1 MSELIPLRRSGAEVG
16 DRHELHADF
25 GVEPFDLY
33 GRHHEVTEARAD
45 VGVTRLSEGLH
56 LDLRVRV
63 VVRTTCDRTLE
74 PTELRLEFGDSEFLP
89 GPHNRDLSVQEWTLD
104 LRRYAERVLLNEVP
118 MQVFCPGTEP
128 VEPAGASDEID
139 PRWRGLGGL
148 FASGR
153 I

>member
-1 MSELIPLRRSGAEVG
+1 MSERIPLRRPGAGVG
-16 DRHELHADF
+16 DRHELSASF

-33 GRHHEVTEARAD
+33 GRHHEVDAAEAE

-63 VVRTTCDRTLE
+63 VVHTTCDRTLE
-74 PTELRLEFGDSEFLP
+74 PTEVHLEFGDSEFLSSP
-89 GPHNRDLSVQEWTLD
+89 NNRELSIEDWTLD
-104 LRRYAERVLLNEVP
+104 LERYTERALPNEVP

-128 VEPAGASDEID
+128 VEPARGGGDID

-148 FASGR
+148 FASSL
-153 I
+153 

>member
-1 MSELIPLRRSGAEVG
+1 MSEPIPLRRPDAEIG
-16 DRHELHADF
+16 DRHETHASF

-33 GRHHEVTEARAD
+33 GRHHEVTEAEAD

-63 VVRTTCDRTLE
+63 VVHTTCDRTLE
-74 PTELRLEFGDSEFLP
+74 PTELRLEFGDSEFLS
-89 GPHNRDLSVQEWTLD
+89 GPNSWELSVQDWTLD
-104 LRRYAERVLLNEVP
+104 VERYTERVLPNEVP

-128 VEPAGASDEID
+128 VEATRVGDEID

-148 FASGR
+148 FASGF
-153 I
+153 